1 MQVTKKE
8 LKKSEVEL
16 IIEVS
21 TEETRPFLEKA
32 AARVSQGLKIEGF
45 RPGKAPYHIVKQKA
59 GEMAIYQEGLDNI
72 VSHFFIEAIKQEELN
87 SVGSP
92 RIEMEKVA
100 PGNPIVFKAIVS
112 LMPEVKLGDYKKVK
126 VEKKEVKVEEGEV
139 DRAIDDLRKMAVK
152 ETLVDRPARKGDRAE
167 VDFDAFLDQ
176 VPIEGGQGRKYPL
189 VLGEGMMIPGFE
201 EQVEG
206 MNKDE
211 VKEFQLKFPE
221 KYQNKMVAGKKC
233 DFKVKLLSVFNREL
247 PEMTD
252 NWAKELGASSLEDL
266 KNKIKENLEAEKKFQ
281 EEQRLEME
289 LLEKVVKQV
298 EISEIPENLIQSEA
312 HRMIHEFED
321 SIIGQGLNFDD
332 YLKNIKK
339 ERHDLEKE
347 FRPKA
352 EDRVKT
358 SIVIKEIADSEKVGA
373 GDKEI
378 EEETEKILRQVKGN
392 RGAEDNIRSEGYKG
406 YLKTI
411 IRNRKVIEMLKQEC
425 LK

>member
-126 VEKKEVKVEEGEV
+126 VEKKEVKVEEAEV

-378 EEETEKILRQVKGN
+378 EEETEKILKQVKGN
-392 RGAEDNIRSEGYKG
+392 REAEDNIRSEGYKG

>member
-126 VEKKEVKVEEGEV
+126 VEKKEVKVEEAEV

-167 VDFDAFLDQ
+167 VDFDVYLDQ
-176 VPIEGGQGRKYPL
+176 APIEGGQGRKYPL

-266 KNKIKENLEAEKKFQ
+266 KKKIKENLEAEKKFQ

>member
-1 MQVTKKE
+1 M
-8 LKKSEVEL
+8 
-16 IIEVS
+16 
-21 TEETRPFLEKA
+21 
-32 AARVSQGLKIEGF
+32 
-45 RPGKAPYHIVKQKA
+45 
-59 GEMAIYQEGLDNI
+59 
-72 VSHFFIEAIKQEELN
+72 
-87 SVGSP
+87 
-92 RIEMEKVA
+92 
-100 PGNPIVFKAIVS
+100 
-112 LMPEVKLGDYKKVK
+112 
-126 VEKKEVKVEEGEV
+126 
-139 DRAIDDLRKMAVK
+139 RKMAVK
-152 ETLVDRPARKGDRAE
+152 ETLVERPAKKGDRAE

>member
-126 VEKKEVKVEEGEV
+126 VEKKEVKVEEAEV

>member
-1 MQVTKKE
+1 
-8 LKKSEVEL
+8 
-16 IIEVS
+16 
-21 TEETRPFLEKA
+21 
-32 AARVSQGLKIEGF
+32 
-45 RPGKAPYHIVKQKA
+45 
-59 GEMAIYQEGLDNI
+59 
-72 VSHFFIEAIKQEELN
+72 
-87 SVGSP
+87 
-92 RIEMEKVA
+92 
-100 PGNPIVFKAIVS
+100 
-112 LMPEVKLGDYKKVK
+112 
-126 VEKKEVKVEEGEV
+126 
-139 DRAIDDLRKMAVK
+139 MAVK

>member
-1 MQVTKKE
+1 
-8 LKKSEVEL
+8 
-16 IIEVS
+16 
-21 TEETRPFLEKA
+21 
-32 AARVSQGLKIEGF
+32 
-45 RPGKAPYHIVKQKA
+45 
-59 GEMAIYQEGLDNI
+59 
-72 VSHFFIEAIKQEELN
+72 
-87 SVGSP
+87 
-92 RIEMEKVA
+92 
-100 PGNPIVFKAIVS
+100 
-112 LMPEVKLGDYKKVK
+112 
-126 VEKKEVKVEEGEV
+126 
-139 DRAIDDLRKMAVK
+139 
-152 ETLVDRPARKGDRAE
+152 
-167 VDFDAFLDQ
+167 
-176 VPIEGGQGRKYPL
+176 
-189 VLGEGMMIPGFE
+189 
-201 EQVEG
+201 
-206 MNKDE
+206 
-211 VKEFQLKFPE
+211 
-221 KYQNKMVAGKKC
+221 
-233 DFKVKLLSVFNREL
+233 
-247 PEMTD
+247 MTD